1 MEIFTIYDYFLK
13 KYLEKISKLKLEIQ
27 VKLIK
32 NYNIAILDYCGMM
45 KSIKSFFPY
54 NTNFFLMENT
64 NETFLQQNNYDIIYI
79 LYHEKQYVSTDFP
92 CIKIK
97 FTNDTYIVHCE

>member
-45 KSIKSFFPY
+45 KSIKNFFPY
-54 NTNFFLMENT
+54 NTSFFLMENI
-64 NETFLQQNNYDIIYI
+64 NEIFSQQNEYDIIYI
-79 LYHEKQYVSTDFP
+79 LYYEKQYISVNFP

-97 FTNDTYIVHCE
+97 FTNDTYIVHYE